1 LASAKAKRSPLR
13 PGAVKSIGGLLKR
26 ATVVTNEVGEHGRIV
41 LPLEELWPGGEELV
55 ARRHAH
61 LSAQQFD
68 LSREVAPA
76 VRELRELIG
85 AFPRELLLM
94 DLETCGLSGS
104 PLFLVG
110 LLRHVEDRLAVELL
124 LARTYAEE
132 HAVLASFWQRVA
144 AHRVLVTFNGKS
156 FDWPMVVDRSARYLI
171 FRQAQLT
178 ESRPPE
184 LQPPELLHVDLLHHS
199 RRRWRRQLPDCRLQ
213 TLERH
218 ICGRGRS
225 GDIAGAQIPAAYQ
238 EFVRTGF
245 DRDMDAILLHNA
257 IDLVTL
263 LDLAMRLAA

>member
-1 LASAKAKRSPLR
+1 M
-13 PGAVKSIGGLLKR
+13 
-26 ATVVTNEVGEHGRIV
+26 
-41 LPLEELWPGGEELV
+41 
-55 ARRHAH
+55 
-61 LSAQQFD
+61 
-68 LSREVAPA
+68 APA
-76 VRELRELIG
+76 KSASWEKLAPAKRELRQLVA
-85 AFPRELLLM
+85 AFPCDVLLM
-94 DLETCGLSGS
+94 DLETCGLSGRS
-104 PLFLVG
+104 LFLVG
-110 LLRHVEDRLAVELL
+110 LLRHVAGRLAVELL

-132 HAVLASFWQRVA
+132 NAVLASFWQRAA
-144 AHRVLVTFNGKS
+144 AHRVLVTYNGKS

-178 ESRPPE
+178 ESQLTESQPPE
-184 LQPPELLHVDLLHHS
+184 SQPPELLHVDLLHHS

-263 LDLAMRLAA
+263 LDLAMRLAR